1 MNKVLFPKKSDCPGN
16 LDSSSSIT
24 ETKVEGF
31 HYIHWDR
38 WPREVI
44 ACIRHEPKH
53 VSSVYIFE
61 QDKYGAGKLCFA
73 SDEPIRPSAS
83 VANSDDWL
91 REFYVKFAFL
101 VITSL

>member
-1 MNKVLFPKKSDCPGN
+1 MKKVLILKKSDRLGN
-16 LDSSSSIT
+16 LDSSSSII

-31 HYIHWDR
+31 HYIHWDIR
-38 WPREVI
+38 PRKVI
-44 ACIRHEPKH
+44 VCIRHELKH

-61 QDKYGAGKLCFA
+61 QDKYGAAKLCFA

-91 REFYVKFAFL
+91 GEFYVKFAFL